1 MGCLTGS
8 HQLSAWFVKLA
19 LEHLVSPLTAI
30 INNSILKLYF
40 PCTLET
46 STYKPLPKSCHPSH
60 GRPPASSVHLSSAI
74 KGLWKLAASQIA
86 NFYTKKSLLRDTIL
100 SFYSSLGHTRQHAE
114 CCERRE
120 VTPVVLKNSLK
131 ACLLQNSDNQAVPAR
146 FFKECSWMAG

>member
-74 KGLWKLAASQIA
+74 KGLWPIS
-86 NFYTKKSLLRDTIL
+86 TPKKPLLRDTIL

-146 FFKECSWMAG
+146 FFKECS